1 MRRQDALP
9 GSDGTALLT
18 VLVDN
23 QPGVLSRI
31 SGLLSSRGF
40 NIQSLVVS
48 ESDLTGLS
56 RMTIVLCDI
65 TSPQQLKQAF
75 AQLEDLPQV
84 WAVVD
89 YT

>member
-1 MRRQDALP
+1 
-9 GSDGTALLT
+9 
-18 VLVDN
+18 
-23 QPGVLSRI
+23 
-31 SGLLSSRGF
+31 
-40 NIQSLVVS
+40 
-48 ESDLTGLS
+48 
-56 RMTIVLCDI
+56 VLCDI